1 MFKNKNII
9 VIGASSELAQEF
21 LSINKLDNN
30 FHTISQNK
38 NFNHDGFV
46 VNNYIEEIDKIVDYV
61 SNIKNVTIIFFNG
74 FLAENRP
81 YKFPNQ
87 DEIEK
92 TFTINYL
99 VPFKITEKILHRKLK
114 VEKFVYLSSFAA
126 VKPRYKNFI
135 YGYSKKLLEET
146 IKGMELNNYLFFRF
160 EKLILLCPSII
171 GVHFL
176 ILK

>member
-61 SNIKNVTIIFFNG
+61 SNIKNVTIIFLMAFWQKID
-74 FLAENRP
+74 P
-81 YKFPNQ
+81 
-87 DEIEK
+87 
-92 TFTINYL
+92 INFQIKMRL
-99 VPFKITEKILHRKLK
+99 RKRLQ
-114 VEKFVYLSSFAA
+114 
-126 VKPRYKNFI
+126 
-135 YGYSKKLLEET
+135 
-146 IKGMELNNYLFFRF
+146 
-160 EKLILLCPSII
+160 
-171 GVHFL
+171 
-176 ILK
+176 